1 MIKAS
6 SEHTIGSDKHAN
18 RPSGV
23 MGGLLTLKSF
33 NRTFPEIDTQHPP
46 PGRTA
51 AYTST
56 VQGIS
61 IACYNLGC
69 FVGALATI
77 WIGDWLGRRKTIFVG
92 SAIMVVGATLQT
104 SAFSLGHLIAGRI
117 ITGIGNGMNTSTVP
131 SWQSECSKSHRRG
144 QMVMI
149 EGALIT
155 GGKPHYNPPPLKL
168 IHINILT
175 DDTGV
180 MMSYWI
186 DFGFSY
192 LEPSTVSWRFPIA
205 LQILFAL
212 IILMFIMGLPESPRW
227 LIMKGKE

>member
-1 MIKAS
+1 MIKVS
-6 SEHTIGSDKHAN
+6 GVHTIKPDTHAN
-18 RPSGV
+18 QQLGV

-33 NRTFPEIDTQHPP
+33 VGTFPEIDTVNPP
-46 PGRTA
+46 MNQTK

-69 FVGALATI
+69 FVGALMTI
-77 WIGDWLGRRKTIFVG
+77 WIGDWLGRRKTIFLG

-117 ITGIGNGMNTSTVP
+117 ITGLGNGMNTSTVP

-155 GGKPHYNPPPLKL
+155 GGKPRYTHYQNTPA
-168 IHINILT
+168 
-175 DDTGV
+175 
-180 MMSYWI
+180 Y
-186 DFGFSY
+186 
-192 LEPSTVSWRFPIA
+192 
-205 LQILFAL
+205 
-212 IILMFIMGLPESPRW
+212 
-227 LIMKGKE
+227 

>member
-155 GGKPHYNPPPLKL
+155 GGKPRYTPNPTTS
-168 IHINILT
+168 I
-175 DDTGV
+175 
-180 MMSYWI
+180 Y
-186 DFGFSY
+186 
-192 LEPSTVSWRFPIA
+192 
-205 LQILFAL
+205 
-212 IILMFIMGLPESPRW
+212 
-227 LIMKGKE
+227 